1 MKLGLFFTLGVSL
14 ELWHNLGL
22 LDREKLIYERLLDQ
36 EVVDRIYWFTY
47 GVNDKRFE
55 NLLPRGILV
64 VPMPAF
70 FAGRIGSLLYSF
82 LAPLFLRRFL
92 RDTDVIKTNQM
103 RGSWAGVAASIL
115 YRKPLIVRTGFT
127 WSLFA
132 RRTTTLL
139 SLDRLAVFF
148 ERAAYGA
155 ADIAVVASR
164 RDEAYVTAT
173 YRLPPEKLRV
183 IGNYVDVSVFK
194 PDPSAVRHD
203 DRMVFV
209 GRLAPQKN
217 LGNLIRALGGLPYG
231 LDIYGHDDSL
241 KGGLQALAEQVG
253 ARVTFHP
260 AVPNR
265 KLGAVL
271 NSYSL
276 FVLPSLYEGMPK
288 VLLEAMACG
297 LAVLGTN
304 VEGIN
309 EVIRHQTSG
318 FLVQGTDPASLRE
331 GILALAPNRSLQKTL
346 GAEAARHVR
355 ENYSLEAIFEKEAA
369 VIKALS

>member
-1 MKLGLFFTLGVSL
+1 MALIRCLFSLALIVTAAAATARAQDSITGTYDVAGADSFNDAYAGL
-14 ELWHNLGL
+14 
-22 LDREKLIYERLLDQ
+22 
-36 EVVDRIYWFTY
+36 
-47 GVNDKRFE
+47 
-55 NLLPRGILV
+55 
-64 VPMPAF
+64 
-70 FAGRIGSLLYSF
+70 GRIRADGSDLVLEVMVAGGDPRPTVRARAAGSSRWLFRDGASAGIAGSLGGAS
-82 LAPLFLRRFL
+82 APSASVTEVEVTRAGTGLDVVRRVGG
-92 RDTDVIKTNQM
+92 RVA
-103 RGSWAGVAASIL
+103 RERWSVRAASL
-115 YRKPLIVRTGFT
+115 
-127 WSLFA
+127 
-132 RRTTTLL
+132 
-139 SLDRLAVFF
+139 
-148 ERAAYGA
+148 
-155 ADIAVVASR
+155 AVVASR

-217 LGNLIRALGGLPYG
+217 FGNLIRSLGGLPYG